1 MRPPLLLPPPPPPS
15 PGTAALGS
23 VTPSFTLMSVA
34 AGRIEFFVYELA
46 PPEGGVPGGPVDLRI
61 SRSVF
66 SRAAATAGSALSPVK
81 LAASGAVAA
90 GGAEQNA

>member
-1 MRPPLLLPPPPPPS
+1 
-15 PGTAALGS
+15 
-23 VTPSFTLMSVA
+23 MSIA

-46 PPEGGVPGGPVDLRI
+46 PPEGGAVGGPVDLRI

-90 GGAEQNA
+90 GGQDA